1 MNRVVASENEKTAAK
16 NQGEAQKLR
25 TVLHAEAEAEAKRLQ
40 GEGIAAQ
47 REAIVKGLSVSVDS
61 LRGAMPSADPQT
73 LMNLVL
79 INQYFDAM
87 RDIAHGDKAKVI
99 FVPSGAGAYRDVSDQ
114 LFQSFVNASETANVP
129 IPAALSKKK
138 QGDEVVVPPPAPGI
152 QH

>member
-1 MNRVVASENEKTAAK
+1 VASENEKTAAK

-47 REAIVKGLSVSVDS
+47 REAIVKGLSMSVDS
-61 LRGAMPSADPQT
+61 LRSAMPTADPQT

-87 RDIAHGDKAKVI
+87 RDISQGDKAKVI
-99 FVPSGAGAYRDVSDQ
+99 FIPSGAGATKEISDQ
-114 LFQSFVNASETANVP
+114 LFQSFVVAAETANVP
-129 IPAALSKKK
+129 TTSAPVKRKTADDSST
-138 QGDEVVVPPPAPGI
+138 PPPV
-152 QH
+152 H